1 MEKIEGELLR
11 ALVKVAQLLKEPVG
25 SSRSYYISGIMKEQ
39 VEASVEGKI
48 ILIHSGRGILIQG
61 KLAAEVK
68 LICSRCLDNFPC
80 PVSFTVEEEVLP
92 VDDVSRDLVLSLP
105 EKSDGFTI
113 DVNGILDLGE
123 LIRQYT
129 LLNLPMK
136 PLCRPDCAGIKETNS
151 YGAT

>member
-61 KLAAEVK
+61 KLAAEIK
-68 LICSRCLDNFPC
+68 LTCSRCLDNFLC

-92 VDDVSRDLVLSLP
+92 VNDVSRDLVLSLP
-105 EKSDGFTI
+105 EKADGLTI
-113 DVNGILDLGE
+113 DINGILDLGE

-136 PLCRPDCAGIKETNS
+136 PLCRPDCAGIKEMNS
-151 YGAT
+151 YGTT

>member
-11 ALVKVAQLLKEPVG
+11 ALVNVTQLLKEPVG
-25 SSRSYYISGIMKEQ
+25 SSRSYDISGIIKEQ

-48 ILIHSGRGILIQG
+48 ILIRSGQGVLIQG
-61 KLAAEVK
+61 ELAAEIK
-68 LICSRCLDNFPC
+68 LTCSRCLDNFLY
-80 PVSFTVEEEVLP
+80 PVSFAVEEEVLP
-92 VDDVSRDLVLSLP
+92 MDDVSGGLALPLP
-105 EKSDGFTI
+105 EKADGFTI
-113 DVNGILDLGE
+113 DTNGILDLGE

-136 PLCRPDCAGIKETNS
+136 PLCRPDCAGIKEMNS

>member
-11 ALVKVAQLLKEPVG
+11 ALVNVAQLLKEPVG
-25 SSRSYYISGIMKEQ
+25 SSRSYDISGIIKEQ
-39 VEASVEGKI
+39 IEASVEGKI
-48 ILIHSGRGILIQG
+48 ILIHSGRGVLVQG
-61 KLAAEVK
+61 KLAAEIK
-68 LICSRCLDNFPC
+68 LTCSRCLNNFLC
-80 PVSFTVEEEVLP
+80 PFSFTVEEEFLP
-92 VDDVSRDLVLSLP
+92 IVDASSGLGLP
-105 EKSDGFTI
+105 LLEKSEGFNI

-136 PLCRPDCAGIKETNS
+136 PLCRPDCAGIKETL

>member
-11 ALVKVAQLLKEPVG
+11 ALVNVAQLLKEPVG
-25 SSRSYYISGIMKEQ
+25 SSRSYDINGIIKEQ

-48 ILIHSGRGILIQG
+48 VLIRSGQGILIQG
-61 KLAAEVK
+61 ELAAEMK
-68 LICSRCLDNFPC
+68 LTCSRCLDNFLC

-92 VDDVSRDLVLSLP
+92 VDDVSRDLVISLT
-105 EKSDGFTI
+105 EKADGFTI
-113 DVNGILDLGE
+113 DINGILDLGE

-136 PLCRPDCAGIKETNS
+136 PLCRPECAGIKEKNS
-151 YGAT
+151 YGTT

>member
-11 ALVKVAQLLKEPVG
+11 ALVNVAQLLKEPVG
-25 SSRSYYISGIMKEQ
+25 SSRRYDISGIIKEQ
-39 VEASVEGKI
+39 VEASVEGRI
-48 ILIHSGRGILIQG
+48 ILIRSGRGVLIQG
-61 KLAAEVK
+61 RLAAEIK
-68 LICSRCLDNFPC
+68 LTCSRCLDNFLC

-92 VDDVSRDLVLSLP
+92 IDDVSGDLEPSLP
-105 EKSDGFTI
+105 EKADGFTI
-113 DVNGILDLGE
+113 DINGILDLGE

-136 PLCRPDCAGIKETNS
+136 PLCRPDCTGIEEMNS

>member
-11 ALVKVAQLLKEPVG
+11 ALVNVVQLLKEPVG
-25 SSRSYYISGIMKEQ
+25 STRSYDINGIIKEQ
-39 VEASVEGKI
+39 IEASVEGKI
-48 ILIHSGRGILIQG
+48 ILIHSGRGVLIQG

-68 LICSRCLDNFPC
+68 LICSRCLDNFLC
-80 PVSFTVEEEVLP
+80 PISFTVEEEVLP
-92 VDDVSRDLVLSLP
+92 IIDVSRDLELPLP
-105 EKSDGFTI
+105 EKSDVFTI

-123 LIRQYT
+123 LIRQYI

>member
-11 ALVKVAQLLKEPVG
+11 ALVNVAQLLKEPVG
-25 SSRSYYISGIMKEQ
+25 SSRSYDINGIIKEQ

-48 ILIHSGRGILIQG
+48 VLIHSGRGILIQG
-61 KLAAEVK
+61 ELAAEMK
-68 LICSRCLDNFPC
+68 LTCSRCLDNFLC

-92 VDDVSRDLVLSLP
+92 VDDVSRDLVISLT
-105 EKSDGFTI
+105 EKAAGFTI
-113 DVNGILDLGE
+113 DINGILDLGE

-136 PLCRPDCAGIKETNS
+136 PLCRPECAGIKEKNS
-151 YGAT
+151 YGTT

>member
-11 ALVKVAQLLKEPVG
+11 ALVNVAQLLKEPVG
-25 SSRSYYISGIMKEQ
+25 SSRSYDINGIIKEQ

-48 ILIHSGRGILIQG
+48 VLIRSGQGILIQG
-61 KLAAEVK
+61 ELAAEMK
-68 LICSRCLDNFPC
+68 LTCSRCLDNFLC

-92 VDDVSRDLVLSLP
+92 VDDVSRDLVISLT
-105 EKSDGFTI
+105 EKADGFTI
-113 DVNGILDLGE
+113 DINGILDLGE

-136 PLCRPDCAGIKETNS
+136 PLCGPECAGIKEKNS
-151 YGAT
+151 YGTT